1 MSDAQQVPITIT
13 QNISN
18 DEPVV
23 VRPEERVA
31 IIDLG
36 SNTCKLIL
44 MAYQTDYSYRQ
55 VDELRQ
61 VVRLA
66 EGMGSANILRAD
78 AFERGINVLKN
89 YHTYCQA
96 AGISDIIATATS
108 AVRDAKNGASFL
120 AAAKEQAGLSPV
132 ILSGEEEAYY
142 GVLAVANSLNV
153 DNGFILDIGGG
164 SAQLSE
170 VKARNFVQGQSW
182 PLGAL
187 RLTEQFFNH
196 ANNDP
201 PKKKEI
207 KALEKHIKTQL
218 ETIPEN
224 FATAETLVGM
234 GGTIRNLAKIQQK
247 RDDYCL
253 DLKHSYKFQEAHL
266 ADIVDMLVEASTADR
281 KNISGLSGDR
291 ADIILAG
298 AIVAREMLARSAAKA
313 ITISGQGV
321 REGLFYS
328 RFVEGDTHLLEN
340 MRQFS
345 VVNLMRRYY
354 NNVPHNEHVCKL
366 ALALFD
372 GLTSLHGYGESERE
386 LLAAAALLH
395 DIGMAVSY
403 YDHHKHGFYL
413 TMGTAL
419 PGYSHREQVV
429 IGLLVRYHRK
439 GTPNDE
445 GYGGLLEADDMLR
458 IHKLAALLRLAEYL
472 ERSKAQRVKDV
483 RCHVSDDYVQLE
495 VLAEDDIGIELHEA
509 RNRAGLFASAYDV
522 RVDIIGVSA

>member
-1 MSDAQQVPITIT
+1 MSDAQQVSITT
-13 QNISN
+13 SQHQPS
-18 DEPVV
+18 DQMVTV
-23 VRPEERVA
+23 HPEDHVA

-44 MAYQTDYSYRQ
+44 MAYQPDYSYRQ

-89 YHTYCQA
+89 YRMYCQA
-96 AGISDIIATATS
+96 AGVSDIIATATS
-108 AVRDAKNGASFL
+108 AVRDSKNGDSFL
-120 AAAKEQAGLSPV
+120 AAAKEQAGISPV
-132 ILSGEEEAYY
+132 ILSGEKEAYY
-142 GVLAVANSLNV
+142 GVLAVANSLNIA
-153 DNGFILDIGGG
+153 DGFIVDIGGG

-170 VKARNFVQGQSW
+170 MKARNFVQGQSW

-187 RLTEQFFNH
+187 RLTEQFFS
-196 ANNDP
+196 NDP
-201 PKKKEI
+201 PKKKEL

-224 FATAETLVGM
+224 FAAADTLVGM

-247 RDDYCL
+247 RENYSL
-253 DLKHSYKFQEAHL
+253 DLKHNYMFKEAHL
-266 ADIVDMLVEASTADR
+266 ANIVDMLAEATTAER
-281 KNISGLSGDR
+281 KDISGLNSDR

-298 AIVAREMLARSAAKA
+298 AVVARELLARSAANA

-328 RFVEGDTHLLEN
+328 RFVESDTHVLDEV
-340 MRQFS
+340 RHFS

-372 GLTSLHGYGESERE
+372 GLESLHGYGANERE
-386 LLAAAALLH
+386 LLAAAARLH

-413 TMGTAL
+413 TMGAAL
-419 PGYSHREQVV
+419 PGYSHREQII

-439 GTPNDE
+439 GSPDDE
-445 GYGGLLEADDMLR
+445 GYGDLLEDGDMTR
-458 IHKLAALLRLAEYL
+458 VSKLAALLRLAEYL
-472 ERSKAQRVKDV
+472 ERSKAQRVKDL
-483 RCHVSDDYVQLE
+483 RCHISEDYVQLE
-495 VLAEDDIGIELHEA
+495 VLAEDDISIELHEA
-509 RNRAGLFASAYDV
+509 RNRAGLFEDAYDV
-522 RVDIIGVSA
+522 RVDIMGVSA